1 MNIASSMI
9 ELVGRTPLVRLGRVG
24 SGLPATIVAK
34 IESRNPCF
42 SVKDR
47 IARAMIDA
55 AERRGLVGKDTLI
68 VEPTSGNTGIGLAF
82 VCAVRGYK
90 LVLTMPES
98 MSVERRMLL
107 KGLGAK
113 LVLTDAALGMRGAI
127 DKAEEILAATP
138 GAFMPMQF
146 SNPANP
152 EAHRLTTAEE
162 IWTDTDGEVD
172 IFVAGV
178 GTGGTLAGVTQALK
192 PRKPGFRAVAVEP
205 EGSPVL
211 SGGRPGPHAIQ
222 GIGAGFVPDVLDMSL
237 VDEVIRVGN
246 EEAYA
251 MARRLMREEGILCG
265 ISSGANAHAAA
276 VLAARPEN
284 AGKLIVFI
292 VCDTGERYLSN
303 PLFTQMEDVR

>member
-276 VLAARPEN
+276 VLASRPEN